1 MFFTRVLK
9 NDKFYLACQRYN
21 PLANTRFL
29 RFFTTRTITR
39 HRVNLYT
46 LLSIISVI
54 CLILQFEPMA
64 SLTEWHSYNIRHG
77 EWWRIVTGNL
87 THTNFAHLGMNLAG
101 LWIITFIFRPS
112 TRNFLIVFSILC
124 ACVGALNLFTN
135 MSVYVGLSGVLH
147 GLFGFWALREVF
159 ESRRSSVLLV
169 GGLIAKVAWEQVN
182 GPSSSTAEL
191 IGANVAIDAHMFGA
205 LGGLVMALLE
215 KGLRR
220 RLFG

>member
-1 MFFTRVLK
+1 M
-9 NDKFYLACQRYN
+9 
-21 PLANTRFL
+21 
-29 RFFTTRTITR
+29 
-39 HRVNLYT
+39 NLYT

-77 EWWRIVTGNL
+77 EWWRIVTGNI

-112 TRNFLIVFSILC
+112 TRNFLIVFSLLC
-124 ACVGALNLFTN
+124 AFVGAMNLFTN

-159 ESRRSSVLLV
+159 ESRRSSLLLV
-169 GGLIAKVAWEQVN
+169 GGLIAKVAWEQIY
-182 GPSSSTAEL
+182 GPSSSTAAL
-191 IGANVAIDAHMFGA
+191 IGANVAIDAHLFGA
-205 LGGLVMALLE
+205 IGGLTMALME
-215 KGLRR
+215 KGFRR

>member
-1 MFFTRVLK
+1 M
-9 NDKFYLACQRYN
+9 
-21 PLANTRFL
+21 
-29 RFFTTRTITR
+29 RTITR

-64 SLTEWHSYNIRHG
+64 SLTEWHAYNIRHG

-101 LWIITFIFRPS
+101 LWIIGFIFRP
-112 TRNFLIVFSILC
+112 TVRNFLIVFMVLC
-124 ACVGALNLFTN
+124 AFVGAMNLFTN

-147 GLFGFWALREVF
+147 GLFGFWALSEVF
-159 ESRRSSVLLV
+159 DGRRSSMLLV
-169 GGLIAKVAWEQVN
+169 GGLIAKIAWEQFY
-182 GPSSSTAEL
+182 GPSTSTAAM
-191 IGANVAIDAHMFGA
+191 IGARVAVDAHLFGA
-205 LGGLVMALLE
+205 IGGLGMAGLE
-215 KGLRR
+215 KLLHR

>member
-1 MFFTRVLK
+1 M
-9 NDKFYLACQRYN
+9 
-21 PLANTRFL
+21 
-29 RFFTTRTITR
+29 RTITR

-64 SLTEWHSYNIRHG
+64 SLTEWHAYNIRHG

-101 LWIITFIFRPS
+101 LWIIGFIFRP
-112 TRNFLIVFSILC
+112 TVRNFLIVFIVLC
-124 ACVGALNLFTN
+124 AFVGAMNLFTN

-147 GLFGFWALREVF
+147 GLFGFWALSEVF
-159 ESRRSSVLLV
+159 DGRRSSMLLV
-169 GGLIAKVAWEQVN
+169 GGLIAKIAWEQFY
-182 GPSSSTAEL
+182 GPSTSTAAM
-191 IGANVAIDAHMFGA
+191 IGARVAVDAHLFGA
-205 LGGLVMALLE
+205 IGGLGMAGLE
-215 KGLRR
+215 KLLHR

>member
-1 MFFTRVLK
+1 M
-9 NDKFYLACQRYN
+9 
-21 PLANTRFL
+21 
-29 RFFTTRTITR
+29 RTITR

-64 SLTEWHSYNIRHG
+64 SLTEWHAYNIRHG

-101 LWIITFIFRPS
+101 LWIIGFIFRP
-112 TRNFLIVFSILC
+112 TVRNFLIVFIILC
-124 ACVGALNLFTN
+124 AFVGAMNLFTN

-147 GLFGFWALREVF
+147 GLFGFWALSEVF
-159 ESRRSSVLLV
+159 DGRRSSMLLV
-169 GGLIAKVAWEQVN
+169 GGLIAKIAWEQFY
-182 GPSSSTAEL
+182 GPSTSTAAM
-191 IGANVAIDAHMFGA
+191 IGARVAVDAHLFGA
-205 LGGLVMALLE
+205 IGGLGMAGLE
-215 KGLRR
+215 KLLHR

>member
-1 MFFTRVLK
+1 MADTSF
-9 NDKFYLACQRYN
+9 A
-21 PLANTRFL
+21 RFSTL
-29 RFFTTRTITR
+29 RTITR

-64 SLTEWHSYNIRHG
+64 SLTEWHAYNIRHG

-101 LWIITFIFRPS
+101 LWIIGFIFRP
-112 TRNFLIVFSILC
+112 TVRNFLIVFIVLC
-124 ACVGALNLFTN
+124 AFVGAMNLFTN

-147 GLFGFWALREVF
+147 GLFGFWALSEVF
-159 ESRRSSVLLV
+159 DGRRSSMLLV
-169 GGLIAKVAWEQVN
+169 GGLIAKIAWEQFY
-182 GPSSSTAEL
+182 GPSTSTAAM
-191 IGANVAIDAHMFGA
+191 IGARVAVDAHLFGA
-205 LGGLVMALLE
+205 IGGLGMAGLE
-215 KGLRR
+215 KLLHR